1 MARSIRQVA
10 PHRRHRKYLLWRNT
24 AFHQRPGNQC
34 PHLVGVVTV
43 TILLIELIDQHIQRH
58 RLPHRQNRLTDLFIG
73 DRFQLRIIQH
83 RQYRRN
89 LRAQP
94 RTVPLIQ
101 GRAAVVAPLATGS
114 VVAAYKPRA
123 AVVLADS
130 GAAVQVASSRK
141 GPAVAGNGNTTT
153 TSTEHWAR
161 PFVPWV
167 IGAVG
172 AVGLYLL
179 WPWLLSLL
187 RRRRAAE

>member
-83 RQYRRN
+83 RQYRRGACQ
-89 LRAQP
+89 LLVKHFLQMRLP
-94 RTVPLIQ
+94 GFIWPGGIQ
-101 GRAAVVAPLATGS
+101 
-114 VVAAYKPRA
+114 
-123 AVVLADS
+123 
-130 GAAVQVASSRK
+130 
-141 GPAVAGNGNTTT
+141 
-153 TSTEHWAR
+153 
-161 PFVPWV
+161 
-167 IGAVG
+167 
-172 AVGLYLL
+172 
-179 WPWLLSLL
+179 
-187 RRRRAAE
+187 